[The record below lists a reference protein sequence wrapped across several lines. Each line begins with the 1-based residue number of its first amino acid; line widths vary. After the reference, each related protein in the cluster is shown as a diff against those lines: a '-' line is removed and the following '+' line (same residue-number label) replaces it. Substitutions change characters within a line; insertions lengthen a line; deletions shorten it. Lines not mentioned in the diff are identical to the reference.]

1 MTMGFHGKS
10 IHLVGTTTIGPKGQ
24 VVIPVEAR
32 ERMGLKAGDRVIAL
46 FMEDHKT
53 VAFVSEDEMQT
64 IINKMGAH
72 LTHMSD
78 SFRRAAAGTEERFE
92 D

>member
-1 MTMGFHGKS
+1 MGFHKG

-32 ERMGLKAGDRVIAL
+32 ERMGLKPGDRVLAL
-46 FMEDHKT
+46 FMDDHKT
-53 VAFVSEDEMQT
+53 VAFVSEDEMQA

-72 LTHMSD
+72 LTQMSD
-78 SFRRAAAGTEERFE
+78 SFKRAAVSTEERFE

>member
-1 MTMGFHGKS
+1 MGFHGKGIS
-10 IHLVGTTTIGPKGQ
+10 LVGTATIGPKGQ

-32 ERMGLKAGDRVIAL
+32 EKMGVQPGDKVIAL
-46 FMEDHKT
+46 FMDDHKT
-53 VAFVSEDEMQT
+53 VAFVSEDEMQA

-78 SFRRAAAGTEERFE
+78 SFKRAAAPTEERFE

>member
-1 MTMGFHGKS
+1 MGFHKG

-32 ERMGLKAGDRVIAL
+32 EKMGVQPGDKVIAL
-46 FMEDHKT
+46 FMDSHKT
-53 VAFVSEDEMQT
+53 VAFVSEKEMQT
-64 IINKMGAH
+64 IIDKMGAH
-72 LTHMSD
+72 LTHVSE
-78 SFRRAAAGTEERFE
+78 SFRQTTATAEDNFE

>member
-1 MTMGFHGKS
+1 M
-10 IHLVGTTTIGPKGQ
+10 VGTTTIGPKGQ

-32 ERMGLKAGDRVIAL
+32 EKMGVQPGDKVIAL
-46 FMEDHKT
+46 FMDDHKT
-53 VAFVSEDEMQT
+53 VAFVSEKEMQT

-72 LTHMSD
+72 LMHMTE
-78 SFRRAAAGTEERFE
+78 SFKQTTDQTEEKFE